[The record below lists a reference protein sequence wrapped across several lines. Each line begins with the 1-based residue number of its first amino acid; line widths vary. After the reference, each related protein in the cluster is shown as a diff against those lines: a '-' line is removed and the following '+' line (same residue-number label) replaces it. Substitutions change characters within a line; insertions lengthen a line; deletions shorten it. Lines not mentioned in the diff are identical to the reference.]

1 MDAIICSGCQKQ
13 YNWNPKYAGKK
24 VRCKCGQSMLMPAQ
38 EELAID
44 QLNELDEFD
53 QPNTADAPQA
63 GAYDVALDPE
73 ALAAPKLRAPAM
85 ATAPKRVASDR
96 ALEDPDADVK
106 HALSERY
113 VPLGVLVAGVLFQ
126 LVAML
131 YAIDS
136 ISGAVIGWV
145 ILLLVEAVLFSPLA
159 VVSMFIAAR
168 ISSISFGPLL
178 VGIYKMT
185 AITIGGGGLAD
196 ILLIVILDMGNFR
209 TRTTLGMAVL
219 INLFF
224 VGIPAAICFKLETDE
239 TFTLVITM
247 VVARFIL
254 LYFLL
259 SLFF

>member
-1 MDAIICSGCQKQ
+1 MDAIICTGCQKQ
-13 YNWNPKYAGKK
+13 YNWNAKYAGKK
-24 VRCKCGQSMLMPAQ
+24 VRCKCGQSMLMPADD
-38 EELAID
+38 ELG
-44 QLNELDEFD
+44 ELDKLD
-53 QPNTADAPQA
+53 QPGAPHT
-63 GAYDVALDPE
+63 GAYDVVMDSPE
-73 ALAAPKLRAPAM
+73 SAAPRRRAQAM

-106 HALSERY
+106 HALSEKY
-113 VPLGVLVAGVLFQ
+113 VPLGVLVAGVLIQ
-126 LVAML
+126 LVALL

-145 ILLLVEAVLFSPLA
+145 ILLLVEAILFSPLA

-168 ISSISFGPLL
+168 ISSISFGPLM

-196 ILLIVILDMGNFR
+196 LLLIVILDMGDFR
-209 TRTTLGMAVL
+209 TRTTMGMAVL